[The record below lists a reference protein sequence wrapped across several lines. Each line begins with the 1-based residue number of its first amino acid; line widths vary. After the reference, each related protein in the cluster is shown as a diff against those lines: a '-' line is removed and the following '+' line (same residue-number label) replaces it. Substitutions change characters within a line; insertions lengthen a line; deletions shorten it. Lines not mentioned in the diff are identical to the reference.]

1 MGTSEAVEAFE
12 AWCEELVAKKA
23 RNAVP
28 GEPAPPLVN
37 AVLVSGEDLARTYC
51 NTHPEHK
58 DALPEILAFA
68 ETFGSGLEVD
78 HSAWD
83 SCAS

>member
-1 MGTSEAVEAFE
+1 MGAVEAFE

-37 AVLVSGEDLARTYC
+37 AVLVSGEDLASAYC
-51 NTHPEHK
+51 TVHPEHK
-58 DALPEILAFA
+58 GAIADIQAFA
-68 ETFGSGLEVD
+68 DTFGSGLEVD
-78 HSAWD
+78 KGAWE
-83 SCAS
+83 SLSS